1 MSAFIIDTELEQA
14 INEFAENGNW
24 SKADRMG
31 ERIAER
37 ACNITAETEF
47 LVLPA
52 ESHIEYIEK
61 CFNAAFNTYGPF
73 TLTCRRTHRGG
84 VTSKIAL
91 YTRTLIDFSDC
102 ESERVGVI
110 NRQIDNIA
118 FIRQVRISDAL
129 NWVTGV
135 WLATTGDAP
144 MVTNNSE
151 YISGTV
157 SGGLIQHVSVLA
169 GGSILFP
176 SNWDVASAEMK
187 KLNTRAG
194 IFQET
199 VSRLMLADSVNWDVK
214 YHILAHELNKI
225 GEDVTFIMFR

>member
-24 SKADRMG
+24 SKADRMN

-37 ACNITAETEF
+37 ACNVTAETEF
-47 LVLPA
+47 LVLPT

-61 CFNAAFNTYGPF
+61 CFDAAFDTYGPY
-73 TLTCRRTHRGG
+73 TLMCRRTWRGG

-91 YTRTLIDFSDC
+91 YTRTLINFSDC
-102 ESERVGVI
+102 ESEGVGVI

-129 NWVTGV
+129 NWATGV
-135 WLATTGDAP
+135 RLATTGDAP
-144 MVTNNSE
+144 RITNNSE
-151 YISGTV
+151 YISNAV

-199 VSRLMLADSVNWDVK
+199 VSRLMLASSVNEDVK